1 MELESLQLS
10 TQMLINW
17 GKTYALEEVGKE
29 SQWVYDGLRVLWDE
43 GALRQEG
50 NSNC

>member
-17 GKTYALEEVGKE
+17 GKTYALEEVGN
-29 SQWVYDGLRVLWDE
+29 QI
-43 GALRQEG
+43 Q
-50 NSNC
+50 